1 MDNDHQAWPQFGGVQ
16 FLYGLRTENGRRSL
30 KPEEN
35 PFEDF
40 SIILDQVIN
49 GEKCGLVRCSA
60 HDFSNPERK
69 YDIWLFPDSLP
80 NFLLYRE
87 LLCTWMNSS
96 SLNFQ
101 IRALKS
107 VSDPKIL
114 FLKEIKHPF

>member
-1 MDNDHQAWPQFGGVQ
+1 MDNDHAWPQFGGVK
-16 FLYGLRTENGRRSL
+16 FFYGLRTENGRRSL
-30 KPEEN
+30 NPTEN

-49 GEKCGLVRCSA
+49 GEKCGLVRCYA
-60 HDFSNPERK
+60 HDFNNPEQK

-87 LLCTWMNSS
+87 LLVNYMNGS

-107 VSDPKIL
+107 VSDPNIL
-114 FLKEIKHPF
+114 FLKEIKRPF